1 MIYVNGELH
10 FNHTTAFIPSTIW
23 PSSRS
28 FTFGGREFPLD
39 GFPLDGLMTDIQIF
53 TEEITTKDMMDY
65 TSCQK
70 VGFFWFKTHFNL
82 KNDLGLERRTGK
94 LDRL

>member
-39 GFPLDGLMTDIQIF
+39 GFPLDGFMTDIQIF

-70 VGFFWFKTHFNL
+70 VCNSFFL
-82 KNDLGLERRTGK
+82 V
-94 LDRL
+94 